1 MFVYSGQSWI
11 PCYGWLP
18 LWLLEN
24 GTVIHNSICCDGARQ
39 GPDCLLRNSRDYLP
53 AIDFILP
60 MGNLQFAVSS
70 ESERVPSSP
79 HHSQS
84 NGKVLLKQLS
94 RMKKKK
100 KKTTEKAQSDSKR
113 YANQQW
119 TQNTHLQR
127 QERTDLCSCWYHL
140 MWSQCCAA
148 SDEISQVDKSNTLWR
163 LREGLEREM
172 VSARLSSKILPVC
185 WMEITKHTFGNY
197 FRKRKYVFLH
207 WKFIIAHR
215 YKKVLWISLWQCY

>member
-24 GTVIHNSICCDGARQ
+24 GTVIHSSICCAGARQ
-39 GPDCLLRNSRDYLP
+39 CPDCLLRNSRDYLP

-70 ESERVPSSP
+70 ESERVTSSP

-94 RMKKKK
+94 RMQKKKK
-100 KKTTEKAQSDSKR
+100 ILQRKHKVTANAMQISSGHRIRTCRDSKEQTCVV
-113 YANQQW
+113 AN
-119 TQNTHLQR
+119 TT
-127 QERTDLCSCWYHL
+127 
-140 MWSQCCAA
+140 
-148 SDEISQVDKSNTLWR
+148 
-163 LREGLEREM
+163 
-172 VSARLSSKILPVC
+172 
-185 WMEITKHTFGNY
+185 
-197 FRKRKYVFLH
+197 
-207 WKFIIAHR
+207 
-215 YKKVLWISLWQCY
+215 